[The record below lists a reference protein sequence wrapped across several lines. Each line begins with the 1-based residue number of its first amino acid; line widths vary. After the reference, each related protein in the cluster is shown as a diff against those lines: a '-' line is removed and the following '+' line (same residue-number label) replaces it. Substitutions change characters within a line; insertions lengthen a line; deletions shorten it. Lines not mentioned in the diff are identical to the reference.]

1 MRHEVKQSLR
11 KALSILLIILSLFAF
26 AQARWPIGVAVLI
39 VAFWFGRRRRR
50 VEETTKTSEQ
60 ERLRGVEHRYG
71 AGGGDVLQG
80 GSL

>member
-39 VAFWFGRRRRR
+39 LAF
-50 VEETTKTSEQ
+50 
-60 ERLRGVEHRYG
+60 L
-71 AGGGDVLQG
+71 ALGGGDDASKRPPQEPREQY
-80 GSL
+80 

>member
-39 VAFWFGRRRRR
+39 VAFL
-50 VEETTKTSEQ
+50 V
-60 ERLRGVEHRYG
+60 L
-71 AGGGDVLQG
+71 GGDDASKRPPQEPREQY
-80 GSL
+80 